1 MPINCYTLYS
11 NTHKPSQTGQGCRYK
26 SQYTR
31 QRCSHKS
38 RHTVQ
43 GDLHVSQHTMQNTS
57 PSDTL
62 PEATSSERTEKRL
75 TVQEAVVLEATPT
88 EESVEGVKCLFPGH
102 GLGVG
107 TVDVGGA
114 LGRQR
119 VGVWRQV
126 LHQLPVSVQNEGCLF
141 VSKRY
146 LSKTLRFTHCWVRW

>member
-11 NTHKPSQTGQGCRYK
+11 NTHKPSQTVQGCRYR
-26 SQYTR
+26 SQYTL

-38 RHTVQ
+38 WHTVQ
-43 GDLHVSQHTMQNTS
+43 GDLHISQYTVQNTS
-57 PSDTL
+57 PSNT
-62 PEATSSERTEKRL
+62 PAATTSNRRTEKRL
-75 TVQEAVVLEATPT
+75 TVQEAVVLEAAPT

-114 LGRQR
+114 FRRQC
-119 VGVWRQV
+119 VGVWCQV
-126 LHQLPVSVQNEGCLF
+126 LHQLPVSVQNEWCLF